1 VALKRKAIAAVGVV
15 VVAAAVTTAWTA
27 NQTALARGRLVT
39 VEAPASGSTV
49 SGVIVLKA
57 ATASGARAT
66 QVKWYVDNA
75 QVAWDGNG
83 APWERPWNSAT
94 VGDGTHRLFA
104 KASVTGRRWV
114 TSPQIKF
121 KVRNARAAGTSRVPT
136 GICGQRNRAPA
147 RFRHVVVVVME
158 NKPFARI
165 IDAADAP
172 YTNALAKRCGLAANY
187 YAVTHGSL
195 PDYIALVSGN
205 TAGLDGA
212 SCNPGPKCQSTSR
225 SIFAQLGGDWWAFQE
240 AMPSNCH
247 RVNSHT
253 YAVRHNPPAYF
264 PRLTSCARNDV
275 PYGQFKVSRKF
286 IFVTPDLCDDTHNC
300 PVAVGDRWLS
310 IFVKRVVTSRAYRS
324 GGTALFI
331 TWDEDDGSAS
341 NHVPM
346 IVVSPYTPSGV
357 RAAGFFDHYSAL
369 RTWEEMLGLP
379 CLDKACTAPSM
390 RSAFHLS

>member
-1 VALKRKAIAAVGVV
+1 
-15 VVAAAVTTAWTA
+15 
-27 NQTALARGRLVT
+27 VT
-39 VEAPASGSTV
+39 VTAPAARATV
-49 SGVIVLKA
+49 SGVIMLKA
-57 ATASGARAT
+57 ASASGAGAT
-66 QVKWYVDNA
+66 QVKWYVDNV

-94 VGDGTHRLFA
+94 VGDGTHRLFV
-104 KASVTGRRWV
+104 KAMVTGRRWV
-114 TSPQIKF
+114 TSRPITF
-121 KVRNARAAGTSRVPT
+121 KVRNAKAAGTSRVPT
-136 GICGQRNRAPA
+136 GICGQRSRPPA
-147 RFRHVVVVVME
+147 RFSHVVVVVME
-158 NKPFARI
+158 NKPFGRVVG
-165 IDAADAP
+165 AADAP
-172 YTNALAKRCGLAANY
+172 YENALVKHCGLATNY

-212 SCNPGPKCQSTSR
+212 SCNPGPKCQSNSA
-225 SIFAQLGGDWWAFQE
+225 SIFAQLAGDWWAFQE

-247 RVNSHT
+247 RANSHT
-253 YAVRHNPPAYF
+253 YAVRHNPPTYF
-264 PRLTSCARNDV
+264 PGLMTCARNDV

-331 TWDEDDGSAS
+331 TWDEDDHSAS

-346 IVVSPYTPSGV
+346 IVVSPYTPSGARV
-357 RAAGFFDHYSAL
+357 AGFFDHYSAL
-369 RTWEEMLGLP
+369 RTWEDMLGLP
-379 CLDKACTAPSM
+379 CLDKACAARSM
-390 RSAFHLS
+390 RTAFHL